1 MGERAAWQLR
11 EVALQALDGNAGA
24 LLEYAAGPVGE
35 LWPGTIF
42 EAGGKEFLLLS
53 NRGDEV
59 FGARISGGVFD
70 QGVSFPTSYPVTVV
84 GDSRA
89 VERDFW
95 ERRA

>member
-1 MGERAAWQLR
+1 M
-11 EVALQALDGNAGA
+11 ALQAIDGN
-24 LLEYAAGPVGE
+24 AGPVGE

-42 EAGGKEFLLLS
+42 EADGEEFFLVS

-59 FGARISGGVFD
+59 FSARIESGVFD

-84 GDSRA
+84 ADTRA

-95 ERRA
+95 KRGA